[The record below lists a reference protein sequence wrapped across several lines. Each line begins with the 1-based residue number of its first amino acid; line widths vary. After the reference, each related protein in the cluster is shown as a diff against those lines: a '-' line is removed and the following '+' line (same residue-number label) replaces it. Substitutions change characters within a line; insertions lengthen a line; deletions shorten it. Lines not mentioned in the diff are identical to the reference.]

1 MLTSSNLSAFPT
13 ILSNQ
18 ADLIVVYSVQC
29 IAFHVREPYV
39 TEHRYKDRIIDLLP
53 SQQQNGQWDCPFI
66 VKTFKNHR
74 MDVYKE
80 ASVNF
85 FSTSQ
90 EAQSDALCR
99 AKARIDRET
108 RSFLGLNS

>member
-1 MLTSSNLSAFPT
+1 M
-13 ILSNQ
+13 
-18 ADLIVVYSVQC
+18 VYSVQC
-29 IAFHVREPYV
+29 IAFQVRGTYV

-80 ASVNF
+80 GSVSF
-85 FSTSQ
+85 FNSSQ

-99 AKARIDRET
+99 AKARIDRDT
-108 RSFLGLNS
+108 RFPSWA